1 LQAVLDAAL
10 RIVRALPG
18 DRLTALLDLLRSD
31 RLGPALDL
39 LGRLIDHVRTSGP
52 GGGLDVELGAA
63 LTRLLSVCGEGP
75 LFPTLDAVLSTRSL
89 LDLAEPLRQSLA
101 LPAMR
106 ELLGVA
112 GALNREALAALMCN
126 VQAALVRPGADPA
139 ESVRALLRT
148 VGGLTD
154 LLGTPPVST
163 VLDGA
168 LAALSPT
175 GPVWP
180 PFQALLCCEMYGTAT
195 CPDAASTVPPDTGPP
210 VFVYLAYDV
219 FLARPEELD
228 VVLALL
234 ADRDLTDRLEPVVE
248 VLQTL
253 GREADIRRAL
263 VALVTTLLRPDVAEG
278 VLADLSTLLATGAF
292 EELVAVVDAVVRS
305 CPEDDG
311 ADAGPPGTAR

>member
-1 LQAVLDAAL
+1 
-10 RIVRALPG
+10 
-18 DRLTALLDLLRSD
+18 
-31 RLGPALDL
+31 
-39 LGRLIDHVRTSGP
+39 
-52 GGGLDVELGAA
+52 
-63 LTRLLSVCGEGP
+63 
-75 LFPTLDAVLSTRSL
+75 
-89 LDLAEPLRQSLA
+89 
-101 LPAMR
+101 
-106 ELLGVA
+106 
-112 GALNREALAALMCN
+112 
-126 VQAALVRPGADPA
+126 
-139 ESVRALLRT
+139 
-148 VGGLTD
+148 
-154 LLGTPPVST
+154 
-163 VLDGA
+163 
-168 LAALSPT
+168 
-175 GPVWP
+175 
-180 PFQALLCCEMYGTAT
+180 MYGTAT